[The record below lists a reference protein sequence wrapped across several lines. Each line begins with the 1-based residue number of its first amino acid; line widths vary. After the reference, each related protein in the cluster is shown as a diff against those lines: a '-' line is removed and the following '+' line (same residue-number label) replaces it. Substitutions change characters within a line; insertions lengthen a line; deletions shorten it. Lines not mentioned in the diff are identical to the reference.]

1 MQILLEVQNRFI
13 LFIASFEIVLP
24 GTACLSVDMEN
35 YTFPSRVRRSSLE
48 LAHANPQLLIRGLP
62 STIGEDALV
71 DILSKFGELQS
82 CKLFQGSEGSTS
94 DAFAQLSSRQQAEA
108 AISALN
114 GAPTSTGILEVI
126 ARPSIPSE
134 HSFKTP
140 HGTRTSIFL
149 AACE

>member
-1 MQILLEVQNRFI
+1 MSTE
-13 LFIASFEIVLP
+13 
-24 GTACLSVDMEN
+24 CLSADMDG

-48 LAHANPQLLIRGLP
+48 LAQANPQLLIRGLP
-62 STIGEDALV
+62 STIGEDALL
-71 DILSKFGELQS
+71 DILSKFGEIQS
-82 CKLFQGSEGSTS
+82 CKLYQGSEGGTS

-134 HSFKTP
+134 TP
-140 HGTRTSIFL
+140 IRHPMEHELPFFLTRG
-149 AACE
+149 